1 MIVLSSIS
9 FERILYS
16 VVYWRDARKREAC
29 FLSVGLHTGVSTI
42 EIGAENSQKATHIS
56 TI

>member
-16 VVYWRDARKREAC
+16 VYWRDARKREAC
-29 FLSVGLHTGVSTI
+29 FLSVGLHTGVSTT
-42 EIGAENSQKATHIS
+42 EIGVENSQKATHIS
-56 TI
+56 TM